1 MIGTGDFQLDRTNT
15 SGSNQ
20 ASAKGSV
27 GHVVNSTTGSFTL
40 RPGTGVRQSD
50 PGNAFPNSTNLR
62 ITVNRLDFLA
72 TSSPVGALASSYFSF
87 RVAGTN
93 ESTAVKS
100 RVTYDLTLRNAD
112 TGIVVSQFGPA
123 IREYPGSGT
132 LSFVDTIT
140 LGSKLSSAVNTGQRL
155 RISGIFDM
163 QTSLAAAA
171 ARPGAGGESFAAS
184 TNSIELDDFT
194 IGAGGEIYT
203 YRTAATTQQL
213 FSTAAN
219 WRRFDGASVAPNSV
233 LAMAFFPNDRN
244 VDRFVTLDTARTL
257 GHIDAAGSAVTRID
271 PKGVGQPLT
280 SPALTLGS
288 ASLPATVRMGSE
300 AGNGFIELKHLTFG
314 AAADV
319 HTDVAVTTNP
329 QNWSTASGWRRFDG
343 VQAPASGSQHLAL
356 MPNDQGLTRTIIL
369 DSARTV
375 GVLDVSG
382 SAFTRIQ
389 PLLAGNPGGSP
400 ALTLGSGSHPATI
413 RVGGEAG
420 NAGLDL
426 NTRVFV
432 GSDLQISS
440 ETGLGPLFDATITF
454 NTAGATLAKTG
465 DGNAFIDG
473 PVVANNLRVDHRA
486 GQTFQR
492 SSLIGA
498 NAAVGVSGD
507 AASVWRTTVDQ
518 SIASLDV
525 SGDAAAVVEG
535 AGRRVLKTR
544 DLHLDPTGNARLD
557 LTDGGLVFDYS
568 TGAEADRLAFIA
580 AEIARA
586 RGASGD
592 WTGGGIGS
600 AVARAQPGLYAVG
613 FAPKSAVAG
622 STFMGVAVDAT
633 SILARSTYLGDA
645 ALDGSVGIADF
656 SVLAASFNGTGRSW
670 HQGDFTFDGT
680 TDITDFAWLA
690 ANFNRVLPADA
701 TDAAG
706 WTARGV
712 AAASPPVPEPSVGVA
727 AMAGL
732 TIARRRRRSNR

>member
-1 MIGTGDFQLDRTNT
+1 MQPPRPRGRHPAPTAVLAAAALIAAFNPVLGGVTYNGGSVSVTYRPGSSGNPIDTTRVVNPVPSSGVIGTGGFQLDRTN
-15 SGSNQ
+15 SIGSNQ
-20 ASAKGSV
+20 AAAKASI
-27 GHVVNSTTGSFTL
+27 GHVVNATTASFTL
-40 RPGTGVRQSD
+40 RPGTGVRQTD
-50 PGNAFPNSTNLR
+50 PGNAFPHPSKLT
-62 ITVNRLDFLA
+62 ITVNRMDFQA
-72 TSSPVGALASSYFSF
+72 TSSPTGSLRSGYFSF
-87 RVAGTN
+87 GVGGKN
-93 ESTAVKS
+93 ESTSFKS
-100 RVTYDLTLRNAD
+100 RLRYDLTLRNID
-112 TGIVVSQFGPA
+112 TGAVVGQFGPA
-123 IREYPGSGT
+123 TRDYFGNVEFGFSD
-132 LSFVDTIT
+132 VVT
-140 LGSKLSSAVNTGQRL
+140 LGAPLAGGAIPVGQRL
-155 RISGIFDM
+155 RISGVVELETALPASAARGADF
-163 QTSLAAAA
+163 TAAA
-171 ARPGAGGESFAAS
+171 G
-184 TNSIELDDFT
+184 DF
-194 IGAGGEIYT
+194 
-203 YRTAATTQQL
+203 
-213 FSTAAN
+213 
-219 WRRFDGASVAPNSV
+219 
-233 LAMAFFPNDRN
+233 
-244 VDRFVTLDTARTL
+244 
-257 GHIDAAGSAVTRID
+257 
-271 PKGVGQPLT
+271 
-280 SPALTLGS
+280 SP
-288 ASLPATVRMGSE
+288 
-300 AGNGFIELKHLTFG
+300 GFIELKHLTFG

-319 HTDVAVTTNP
+319 HTYVAVTTNP

-382 SAFTRIQ
+382 SSFTRIQ

-432 GSDLQISS
+432 GSDLEINS

-492 SSLIGA
+492 SSLTGA

-518 SIASLDV
+518 SIASLRV

-544 DLHLDPTGNARLD
+544 DLHLDPTGDARLD

-580 AEIARA
+580 AEVARA

-600 AVARAQPGLYAVG
+600 SVARAQPGLYAVG

-645 ALDGSVGIADF
+645 TLDGSVGIADF
-656 SVLAASFNGTGRSW
+656 SVLAAHFNGTGRSW
-670 HQGDFTFDGT
+670 HQGDFSFDGT
-680 TDITDFAWLA
+680 TDIADFALLA
-690 ANFNRVLPADA
+690 ANFNRALPADA

-712 AAASPPVPEPSVGVA
+712 EAASRPVPEPSVGVA

-732 TIARRRRRSNR
+732 AIARRRRRSNR